1 MVYEQEK
8 INQEISVPDPITK
21 KSALIIAALS
31 SFMTPFMG
39 SSINLALPSI
49 GKQFQIDAVLLSWI
63 STAYLL
69 ASAVSLVPFGRLADI
84 YGRKKIFSWGIL
96 SFTLFSLLCALSNS
110 APVLIL
116 FRILQGIGSAMIF
129 ATGMAI
135 LTSVFPPRERGKVLG
150 INVAAVYVGLSLGP
164 SLGGLLTQHL
174 TWRSVFLANI
184 PLGLLVI
191 FLVCKRLPGDW
202 AEAGGEKFDAIGSL
216 IYGLA
221 IVAIMY
227 GISLLPAFT
236 ALWVILFGVLGIVAF
251 VKWELKTASPVFK
264 LSLFTTNRVFAFSNL
279 AALINYSATF
289 AVTFLL
295 SLYLQNIKAL
305 SPQNA
310 GLILMAQPVMMALF
324 SPFAGKLSDRI
335 EPRIVASLGMAM
347 TTLGLIFFSFIGR
360 DTSPGLLVID
370 LMVLGLGTAFFS
382 SPNTNAI
389 MGSVDRKFF
398 GIASGSVGTMRLL
411 GMMVSMG
418 IVTLLF
424 TLFLGRVQITPEQ
437 YPIFL
442 KSVKT
447 AFWIFT
453 LLCFGGIFASL
464 IRGKMRPT
472 PSDPGDQKVA

>member
-1 MVYEQEK
+1 M
-8 INQEISVPDPITK
+8 PDALNK
-21 KSALIIAALS
+21 KSALTIAALS

-49 GKQFQIDAVLLSWI
+49 GRQFQIDAVLLSWI

-96 SFTLFSLLCALSNS
+96 AFTLFSLFCALSNS
-110 APVLIL
+110 APLLIF

-164 SLGGLLTQHL
+164 SLGGFLTQHL
-174 TWRSVFLANI
+174 TWRSVFLANL
-184 PLGLLVI
+184 PLGIIVI
-191 FLVCKRLPGDW
+191 FLVWKKLPGEW
-202 AEAGGEKFDAIGSL
+202 AEARGEKFDTLGSL

-221 IVAIMY
+221 IVAVMY
-227 GISLLPAFT
+227 GISLLPTFA
-236 ALWVILFGVLGIVAF
+236 ALWIILFGLLGIAAF
-251 VKWELKTASPVFK
+251 IKWELKTASPVFE

-295 SLYLQNIKAL
+295 SLYFQNIQAL
-305 SPQNA
+305 SPQSA

-347 TTLGLIFFSFIGR
+347 TTLGLIFFSFIGL
-360 DTSPGLLVID
+360 DTSQVFLVIG
-370 LMVLGLGTAFFS
+370 LTVLGLGTAFFS

-389 MGSVDRKFF
+389 MGSVDRRFY

-437 YPIFL
+437 YPVFL
-442 KSVKT
+442 KSLRA
-447 AFWIFT
+447 AFRIFA
-453 LLCFGGIFASL
+453 LLCFGGTFASL
-464 IRGKMRPT
+464 IRGDIRSAP
-472 PSDPGDQKVA
+472 PEPGCR

>member
-1 MVYEQEK
+1 M
-8 INQEISVPDPITK
+8 PDALNK
-21 KSALIIAALS
+21 KSALTIAALS

-49 GKQFQIDAVLLSWI
+49 GRQFQIDAVLLSWI

-96 SFTLFSLLCALSNS
+96 AFTLFSLFCALSNS
-110 APVLIL
+110 APLLIF

-164 SLGGLLTQHL
+164 SLGGFLTQHL
-174 TWRSVFLANI
+174 TWRSVFLANL
-184 PLGLLVI
+184 PLGIIVI
-191 FLVCKRLPGDW
+191 FLVWKKLPGEW
-202 AEAGGEKFDAIGSL
+202 AEARGEKFDTLGSL

-221 IVAIMY
+221 IVAVMY
-227 GISLLPAFT
+227 GISLLPAFA
-236 ALWVILFGVLGIVAF
+236 ALWVILLGLLGIAAF
-251 VKWELKTASPVFK
+251 VKWELKTASPVFE

-295 SLYLQNIKAL
+295 SLYFQNIQAL
-305 SPQNA
+305 SPQSA
-310 GLILMAQPVMMALF
+310 GLILMAQPVVMALF

-335 EPRIVASLGMAM
+335 EPRIVASLGMAT
-347 TTLGLIFFSFIGR
+347 TTLGLIFFSFIGLE
-360 DTSPGLLVID
+360 TSQIFLVVG

-389 MGSVDRKFF
+389 MGSVDRRFY

-437 YPIFL
+437 FPVFL
-442 KSVKT
+442 KSLRA
-447 AFWIFT
+447 AFRIFT
-453 LLCFGGIFASL
+453 LLCVGGTFASL
-464 IRGKMRPT
+464 IRGDIRSAP
-472 PSDPGDQKVA
+472 PEPDHR